1 MEKNTFL
8 KEYNN
13 MENTVHDVKRKLNLN
28 NHQYSKLYHEYK
40 LDKETR
46 HMNYNNAKH
55 TTRLKNGHITVRKWI
70 GKNKEYLGCY
80 ATQED
85 ADTVVETCKNYNW
98 DITNPHVQE
107 VMQEL
112 RLKPKN
118 YGYINGR
125 YYVYKRIQGKR
136 IYFDSFKCE
145 ADAIDCV
152 NFLETIEWNKT
163 VYKELKV
170 II

>member
-1 MEKNTFL
+1 MEKDTFL

-13 MENTVHDVKRKLNLN
+13 MDNTVFDVKRKLGLN

-40 LDKETR
+40 LNEVKR
-46 HMNYNNAKH
+46 HMNYTNSKH
-55 TTRLKNGHITVRKWI
+55 TSRLKNGRITVRKWI

-85 ADTVVETCKNYNW
+85 ADTVVATCKQHNW
-98 DITNPHVQE
+98 DIQNEEVQQ
-107 VMQEL
+107 VIKEL
-112 RLKPKN
+112 RLKPRN
-118 YGYINGR
+118 YSRINGR

-136 IYFDSFKCE
+136 VYFDSFKCE

-152 NFLETIEWNKT
+152 NFLETINWNKT
-163 VYKELKV
+163 VYDELKV